1 MNNKYFTI
9 ITFYQFKHINNKN
22 KLILKL
28 KLFCKFN
35 KIKGTVLI
43 ADEGINGTI
52 AGLKKNIND
61 FIEILNNFKFSELNI
76 KKSQSKYMPFQKIK
90 IRKKNEIVTLRTKFS
105 DPKNLSGKRI
115 NYDEWN
121 KLIDD
126 KDTIIID
133 VRNKFEV
140 KIGSFVGAI
149 NPNTNSF
156 TEFKSFV
163 KKNLSQSKNKKIAM
177 FCTGGIRC
185 EKASSYMMMKGFKNV
200 SQLDGGILKYL
211 EKTPKRNSLWQGECF
226 VFDNRVSL
234 KNELKEGSYKLCHAC
249 RLPISIQDTKSKHYI
264 PGISCHN
271 CFNKTSDKK
280 KKKLMERNKQISLA
294 KKRGIYNRF
303 IKQSIL
309 DYE

>member
-1 MNNKYFTI
+1 
-9 ITFYQFKHINNKN
+9 
-22 KLILKL
+22 
-28 KLFCKFN
+28 
-35 KIKGTVLI
+35 
-43 ADEGINGTI
+43 
-52 AGLKKNIND
+52 
-61 FIEILNNFKFSELNI
+61 
-76 KKSQSKYMPFQKIK
+76 
-90 IRKKNEIVTLRTKFS
+90 
-105 DPKNLSGKRI
+105 
-115 NYDEWN
+115 
-121 KLIDD
+121 
-126 KDTIIID
+126 
-133 VRNKFEV
+133 
-140 KIGSFVGAI
+140 
-149 NPNTNSF
+149 
-156 TEFKSFV
+156 
-163 KKNLSQSKNKKIAM
+163 
-177 FCTGGIRC
+177 
-185 EKASSYMMMKGFKNV
+185 MKGFKNV